1 MDNSQ
6 QQDSEQ
12 PSKRQCLR
20 NETGQPSGL
29 SGGHPNE
36 KVQPV
41 DSSGGWKENA
51 GEENEANPSLRENP
65 VIDGRSYTMRPARV
79 LVSVEEFVSCK
90 CASEMLQSL
99 CLRVGLMVT
108 FHVYS
113 TESGLI
119 CCLNAN
125 RYDLVFIHQT
135 LIYGKQGDYL
145 ILNLRCLLSYTPV
158 IVMGLS
164 SNYASLMSLCDF
176 TAFLRV
182 PFTSAD
188 FLHYILKYVFEPY
201 ESKIFQT
208 DLQKIPKKRRLRFD
222 VMRLLN
228 AKNPGPAPQ
237 VVGIPVQVD
246 YQKRKAEGLYV
257 NTSQFNI
264 PDCFQIPLTPSDAAQ
279 PKKTFASGQ
288 VVLNPPDPAD
298 PAEPDETEEY
308 IAFDPL
314 QGDMLQNLIVP
325 FEDKAPKKRVSAGMK
340 LVRENIDLF
349 VEEST
354 ELLSRM
360 KMYNITSFP
369 QPLVPFDKSKARQYV
384 SIAPRK

>member
-1 MDNSQ
+1 
-6 QQDSEQ
+6 
-12 PSKRQCLR
+12 
-20 NETGQPSGL
+20 
-29 SGGHPNE
+29 
-36 KVQPV
+36 
-41 DSSGGWKENA
+41 
-51 GEENEANPSLRENP
+51 
-65 VIDGRSYTMRPARV
+65 
-79 LVSVEEFVSCK
+79 
-90 CASEMLQSL
+90 MLQSL

-158 IVMGLS
+158 IVMGLFHFPSVLTCRS

-222 VMRLLN
+222 GFLIIM
-228 AKNPGPAPQ
+228 
-237 VVGIPVQVD
+237 D
-246 YQKRKAEGLYV
+246 FTFSDETTKREESWSCT
-257 NTSQFNI
+257 TSRWYS
-264 PDCFQIPLTPSDAAQ
+264 C
-279 PKKTFASGQ
+279 ASGLW
-288 VVLNPPDPAD
+288 VCVFRL
-298 PAEPDETEEY
+298 
-308 IAFDPL
+308 
-314 QGDMLQNLIVP
+314 M
-325 FEDKAPKKRVSAGMK
+325 
-340 LVRENIDLF
+340 
-349 VEEST
+349 
-354 ELLSRM
+354 
-360 KMYNITSFP
+360 
-369 QPLVPFDKSKARQYV
+369 
-384 SIAPRK
+384 